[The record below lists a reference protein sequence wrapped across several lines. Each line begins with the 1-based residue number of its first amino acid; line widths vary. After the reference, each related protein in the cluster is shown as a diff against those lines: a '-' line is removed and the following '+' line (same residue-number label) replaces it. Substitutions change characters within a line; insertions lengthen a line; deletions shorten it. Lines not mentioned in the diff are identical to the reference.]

1 MFLEQIWPHIPTPLV
16 YVLVLLEAWLAFTL
30 STNYGVLAF
39 VFIWILFISFAI
51 GTRSESRP
59 FHMERLPLLLT
70 LAFSTVSIL
79 ASEEATL
86 YEWLHLHDADTI
98 LAARI
103 IYSFTWITILL
114 ISLVSYLRNSGRRI
128 ASIWPL
134 VVLLTLVAAVF
145 PLEPQAFIANQPHWL
160 WFLRIHMAF
169 LLYLL
174 VTMGDAAN
182 ITQATY
188 SAQRKQRFQ
197 ADEEAATAAASPAT
211 IGSEIYVPLARTL
224 LWSPITLWIMFV
236 PNMFLFAALL
246 LLVLLSVIMWRRWRA
261 ARQQYHDSIIEWASS
276 LNPAFDAV
284 GIVPLLEVA
293 VELERRSTSSS
304 STTAAGRGGRGSRAA
319 APHHQLS
326 SFARGGGGEP
336 LAAYQRPTKGA
347 PSSAAA
353 AAPSSETLMNSW

>member
-16 YVLVLLEAWLAFTL
+16 YVLVLLEAWLAFAL
-30 STNYGVLAF
+30 SHNYGLLAF

-86 YEWLHLHDADTI
+86 YELLHLHDADTI
-98 LAARI
+98 FAARV
-103 IYSFTWITILL
+103 IYSLTWIIVLL
-114 ISLVSYLRNSGRRI
+114 ISLVSYARNAGRHI

-182 ITQATY
+182 ITQALY
-188 SAQRKQRFQ
+188 SAHRKQQ
-197 ADEEAATAAASPAT
+197 QHQLADETGGAAIPAVVGT
-211 IGSEIYVPLARTL
+211 EIYVPLARTL

-236 PNMFLFAALL
+236 PNMFLIFAFF
-246 LLVLLSVIMWRRWRA
+246 LLVVLYVIMWRRWRA
-261 ARQQYHDSIIEWASS
+261 ARQQYHDSVVEWAST
-276 LNPAFDAV
+276 LNPAFNAV

-293 VELERRSTSSS
+293 VELEQRHHRQSPTGDRRSIVFDEAATTRHHHLHQRSAKGSS
-304 STTAAGRGGRGSRAA
+304 GG
-319 APHHQLS
+319 
-326 SFARGGGGEP
+326 
-336 LAAYQRPTKGA
+336 K
-347 PSSAAA
+347 SAAA
-353 AAPSSETLMNSW
+353 TAAVMTTPSSDTVMSTW

>member
-1 MFLEQIWPHIPTPLV
+1 MFLEQLWPHIPTPLV
-16 YVLVLLEAWLAFTL
+16 YALVLLEAWLAFTL
-30 STNYGVLAF
+30 STNYGLLAF
-39 VFIWILFISFAI
+39 VFIWALFISFAI

-103 IYSFTWITILL
+103 IYSLVWITILL
-114 ISLVSYLRNSGRRI
+114 ISLVSYLRNTGRHI
-128 ASIWPL
+128 AAIWPL
-134 VVLLTLVAAVF
+134 VVLLTLVAVIF

-182 ITQATY
+182 MTQAAY
-188 SAQRKQRFQ
+188 SAHRKQRLYV
-197 ADEEAATAAASPAT
+197 DEAGSSVAPTS
-211 IGSEIYVPLARTL
+211 IGAEVYVPLARTL

-236 PNMFLFAALL
+236 PNVLLVMALA

-261 ARQQYHDSIIEWASS
+261 ARQQYHDSLVEWAST
-276 LNPAFDAV
+276 LNPAYDAV

-293 VELERRSTSSS
+293 VELERRSGGTRS
-304 STTAAGRGGRGSRAA
+304 STPLASR
-319 APHHQLS
+319 
-326 SFARGGGGEP
+326 RGGGSSTGHHHP
-336 LAAYQRPTKGA
+336 PSRDSAVHQRSAKETPTH
-347 PSSAAA
+347 
-353 AAPSSETLMNSW
+353 SSEIVMNSW